1 MTVSSRRVWRAA
13 LPTLLIVGI
22 FAGSAGIA
30 LPVLAYL
37 IYRREQSLWLP
48 AVLLALAVLILLYA
62 WRYWLHP
69 KIWTRGH
76 VLRIDNPFRRYQFD
90 WDDITLIAPGEN
102 GLVVAS
108 DEQVAEAWCVQKS
121 TAATKKGRLTRA
133 DRIASSLLDILEIYH
148 PPISDEET
156 GLRIRRARPHE
167 SALLTRIERAT
178 SKAGLNHI
186 FPADTFPYP
195 TNAVAKRWRQLLHDR
210 SSRVH
215 VLDRLEKPVGYVAF
229 NADTVLHL
237 GVDPKHQRR
246 GYGSAL
252 LEFASL
258 EIFDAGISEAQVW
271 VLVENHGARAFFRWH
286 GWQDTADRRDC
297 RYPPQP
303 LQLKMVRRNPSAPR
317 RSR

>member
-22 FAGSAGIA
+22 FAGWAGIA

-48 AVLLALAVLILLYA
+48 LVLLALAVLILLYA
-62 WRYWLHP
+62 WRYGLHP

-76 VLRIDNPFRRYQFD
+76 VLRIDNPFRRYEFD

-108 DEQVAEAWCVQKS
+108 EEQVAEAWCVQKS
-121 TAATKKGRLTRA
+121 TAATKRGRLTRA
-133 DRIASSLLDILEIYH
+133 DRIASSLLDLLEVYH

-178 SKAGLNHI
+178 SKACLAHI

-215 VLDRLEKPVGYVAF
+215 VLDRLDKPVGYVAF
-229 NADTVLHL
+229 NADTILHL

-258 EIFDAGISEAQVW
+258 EIFDAGRSEAQVW

-286 GWQDTADRRDC
+286 GWRDTADRRDC

>member
-22 FAGSAGIA
+22 FAGSAGIG

-48 AVLLALAVLILLYA
+48 LVLLALAVLILLYA
-62 WRYWLHP
+62 WRYGLHP

-76 VLRIDNPFRRYQFD
+76 VLRIDNPFRRYEFD

-108 DEQVAEAWCVQKS
+108 EQQVAEAWCVQKS

-133 DRIASSLLDILEIYH
+133 DRIASSLLDILEMYH

-178 SKAGLNHI
+178 SKACLAHI

-229 NADTVLHL
+229 NADTILQL

-258 EIFDAGISEAQVW
+258 EIFDAGRSEAQVW

-286 GWQDTADRRDC
+286 GWRDTADRRDC

>member
-1 MTVSSRRVWRAA
+1 MTVSSRRVWRAG

-22 FAGSAGIA
+22 FAGVIGIA

-37 IYRREQSLWLP
+37 IYRREQTPWLP
-48 AVLLALAVLILLYA
+48 VVLLVLAALTLLYA
-62 WRYWLHP
+62 WRYGLHP

-76 VLRIDNPFRRYQFD
+76 VLRIDNPWRHYEFD

-108 DEQVAEAWCVQKS
+108 DDQVAEAWCVQKS
-121 TAATKKGRLTRA
+121 TAATKKGRFTRA
-133 DRIASSLLDILEIYH
+133 DRIASSLLDILDLYH

-167 SALLTRIERAT
+167 SAVLTRIERAT
-178 SKAGLNHI
+178 SKLNLAHV
-186 FPADTFPYP
+186 FPADQFPYP
-195 TNAVAKRWRQLLHDR
+195 TDAVAKRWRQLLHDR

-215 VLDRLEKPVGYVAF
+215 ILEWFDKPVGYVAF
-229 NADTVLHL
+229 NADTILHL

-258 EIFDAGISEAQVW
+258 EIFDAGITEAHLW
-271 VLVENHGARAFFRWH
+271 VLVDNQAARAFYRSH
-286 GWQDTADRRDC
+286 GWRETPERRLSK
-297 RYPPQP
+297 YPPRPQE
-303 LQLKMVRRNPSAPR
+303 LRMMLRNPSAPR

>member
-121 TAATKKGRLTRA
+121 NTATKKGRLTRA

-178 SKAGLNHI
+178 SKAGLTHI
-186 FPADTFPYP
+186 FPAEKFPYP
-195 TNAVAKRWRQLLHDR
+195 TNAVAKRWRRLLHDR
-210 SSRVH
+210 SIRVH
-215 VLDRLEKPVGYVAF
+215 ILDRLDKPVGYVAF
-229 NADTVLHL
+229 NADTILHL

-258 EIFDAGISEAQVW
+258 EIFDAGMSDAQVW
-271 VLVENHGARAFFRWH
+271 VLVENHGGRAFFRWH
-286 GWQDTADRRDC
+286 GWRDTADRRNC
-297 RYPPQP
+297 RYPPRP
-303 LQLKMVRRNPSAPR
+303 LELKMVRRNPSAPR

>member
-13 LPTLLIVGI
+13 RPTLLIVGI
-22 FAGSAGIA
+22 FAGTAGIA

-37 IYRREQSLWLP
+37 IYRREQSLWL
-48 AVLLALAVLILLYA
+48 AVVLLALAVLILLYA
-62 WRYWLHP
+62 WRYGLHP

-76 VLRIDNPFRRYQFD
+76 VLRIDNPFRRYEFD

-102 GLVVAS
+102 GLIVAS

-121 TAATKKGRLTRA
+121 NAATKKGRLTRA

-178 SKAGLNHI
+178 SKAGLTHI
-186 FPADTFPYP
+186 FPAEKFPYP
-195 TNAVAKRWRQLLHDR
+195 TNAVAKRWRRLLHDR
-210 SSRVH
+210 SIRVH
-215 VLDRLEKPVGYVAF
+215 ILDRLDKPVGYVAF
-229 NADTVLHL
+229 NADTILHL

-258 EIFDAGISEAQVW
+258 EIFDAGMSDAQVW

-286 GWQDTADRRDC
+286 GWRDTADRRNC
-297 RYPPQP
+297 RYPPRP
-303 LQLKMVRRNPSAPR
+303 LELKMVRRNPSAPR

>member
-22 FAGSAGIA
+22 FAGWAGIA

-48 AVLLALAVLILLYA
+48 LVLLALAVVILLYA
-62 WRYWLHP
+62 WRYGLHP

-76 VLRIDNPFRRYQFD
+76 VLRIDNPFRRYEFD

-108 DEQVAEAWCVQKS
+108 EEQVAEAWCVQKS

-133 DRIASSLLDILEIYH
+133 DRIASSLLDILEMYH

-178 SKAGLNHI
+178 SKACLAHI

-229 NADTVLHL
+229 NADTILHL

-258 EIFDAGISEAQVW
+258 EIFDAGRSEAQVW

-286 GWQDTADRRDC
+286 GWRDTADRRDC

>member
-22 FAGSAGIA
+22 FAGWAGIA

-48 AVLLALAVLILLYA
+48 LVLLALAVLILLYA
-62 WRYWLHP
+62 WRYGLHP

-76 VLRIDNPFRRYQFD
+76 VLRIDNPFRRYEFD

-108 DEQVAEAWCVQKS
+108 EEQVAEAWCVQKS

-133 DRIASSLLDILEIYH
+133 DRIASSLLDILEMYH

-178 SKAGLNHI
+178 SKACLAHI
-186 FPADTFPYP
+186 FPADTSPYP

-215 VLDRLEKPVGYVAF
+215 VLDRFEKPVGYVAF
-229 NADTVLHL
+229 NVDTILHL

-258 EIFDAGISEAQVW
+258 EIFDAGRSEAQVW

-286 GWQDTADRRDC
+286 GWRDTADRRDC

>member
-48 AVLLALAVLILLYA
+48 VVLLALAVLILLYA
-62 WRYWLHP
+62 WRYGLHP

-76 VLRIDNPFRRYQFD
+76 VLRIDNPFRRYEFD

-108 DEQVAEAWCVQKS
+108 EEQVAEAWCVQKS

-133 DRIASSLLDILEIYH
+133 DRIASSLLDILEMYH

-178 SKAGLNHI
+178 SKACLTHI

-215 VLDRLEKPVGYVAF
+215 VLDRFEKPVGYVAF
-229 NADTVLHL
+229 NADTILHL

-258 EIFDAGISEAQVW
+258 EIFDAGMSEAQVW

-286 GWQDTADRRDC
+286 GWRDTADRRDC

>member
-22 FAGSAGIA
+22 FAGWAGIA

-48 AVLLALAVLILLYA
+48 LVLLALAVLILLYA
-62 WRYWLHP
+62 WRYGLHP

-76 VLRIDNPFRRYQFD
+76 VLRIDNPFRRYEFD

-108 DEQVAEAWCVQKS
+108 EEQVAEAWCVQKS

-133 DRIASSLLDILEIYH
+133 DRIASSLLDILEMYH

-178 SKAGLNHI
+178 SKACLAHI

-229 NADTVLHL
+229 NADTILHL

-258 EIFDAGISEAQVW
+258 EIFDAGRSEAQVW

-286 GWQDTADRRDC
+286 GWRDTADRRDC

>member
-1 MTVSSRRVWRAA
+1 MTVPSRRVWRAGR
-13 LPTLLIVGI
+13 PTLLIVGI
-22 FAGSAGIA
+22 FAGVIGIA

-37 IYRREQSLWLP
+37 IYRRERTPWLP
-48 AVLLALAVLILLYA
+48 AVLVLLAALALLYA
-62 WRYWLHP
+62 WRYGLHP

-76 VLRIDNPFRRYQFD
+76 VLRIDNPWRRYEFD

-108 DEQVAEAWCVQKS
+108 DDQVAEAWCVQKS
-121 TAATKKGRLTRA
+121 TAATKKGRYTRA
-133 DRIASSLLDILEIYH
+133 DRIASSLHDTLELYH

-167 SALLTRIERAT
+167 SAVLTRIERAT
-178 SKAGLNHI
+178 SKLNLAKI
-186 FPADTFPYP
+186 FPADQFPYP
-195 TNAVAKRWRQLLHDR
+195 TDAVAKRWRQLLHDR

-215 VLDRLEKPVGYVAF
+215 ILEWFDKPVGYVAF

-258 EIFDAGISEAQVW
+258 EIFDAGIAEAHAW
-271 VLVENHGARAFFRWH
+271 VLVDNHTARAFYRSH
-286 GWQDTADRRDC
+286 GWQETAERR
-297 RYPPQP
+297 YSKWPPRPQE
-303 LQLKMVRRNPSAPR
+303 LKIVRRNPSAPR

>member
-22 FAGSAGIA
+22 FAGWAGIA

-37 IYRREQSLWLP
+37 IYRREQSLVLP
-48 AVLLALAVLILLYA
+48 LVILALAVLILLYA
-62 WRYWLHP
+62 WRYGLHP

-76 VLRIDNPFRRYQFD
+76 VLRIDNPFRRYEFD

-108 DEQVAEAWCVQKS
+108 EEQVAEAWCVQKS

-133 DRIASSLLDILEIYH
+133 DRIASSLLDILEMYH

-178 SKAGLNHI
+178 SKACLAHI

-229 NADTVLHL
+229 NADTILHL

-258 EIFDAGISEAQVW
+258 EIFDAGMSEAQIW
-271 VLVENHGARAFFRWH
+271 VLVEDHGARAFFRWH
-286 GWQDTADRRDC
+286 GWRDTADRRDC

-303 LQLKMVRRNPSAPR
+303 LQLKIVRRNPSAPR

>member
-13 LPTLLIVGI
+13 LPTLLIVAI
-22 FAGSAGIA
+22 FAGWAGIA

-48 AVLLALAVLILLYA
+48 LVLLALAVLILLYA
-62 WRYWLHP
+62 WRYGLHP

-76 VLRIDNPFRRYQFD
+76 VLRIDNPFRRYEFD

-108 DEQVAEAWCVQKS
+108 EEQVAEAWCVQKS

-133 DRIASSLLDILEIYH
+133 DRIASSLLDILEMYH

-178 SKAGLNHI
+178 SKACLAHI

-215 VLDRLEKPVGYVAF
+215 VLDRLGKPVGYVAF
-229 NADTVLHL
+229 NADTILHL

-258 EIFDAGISEAQVW
+258 EIFDAGRSEAQVW

-286 GWQDTADRRDC
+286 GWRDTADRRDC

-303 LQLKMVRRNPSAPR
+303 LQLKLVRRNPSAPR

>member
-22 FAGSAGIA
+22 FAGWAGIA

-48 AVLLALAVLILLYA
+48 VVLLALAVLILLYA
-62 WRYWLHP
+62 WRYGLHP

-76 VLRIDNPFRRYQFD
+76 VLRIDNPFRRYEFD

-108 DEQVAEAWCVQKS
+108 EEQVAEAWCVQKS

-133 DRIASSLLDILEIYH
+133 DRIASSLLDILEMYH

-178 SKAGLNHI
+178 SKACLAHI

-229 NADTVLHL
+229 NADTILHL

-258 EIFDAGISEAQVW
+258 EIFDAGRSEAQVW

-286 GWQDTADRRDC
+286 GWRDTADRRDC

-303 LQLKMVRRNPSAPR
+303 LQLKMGRRNPSAPR

>member
-22 FAGSAGIA
+22 FAGWAGIA

-48 AVLLALAVLILLYA
+48 LVLLALAVLILLYA
-62 WRYWLHP
+62 WRYGLHP

-76 VLRIDNPFRRYQFD
+76 VLRIDNPFRRYEFD

-108 DEQVAEAWCVQKS
+108 EEQVAEAWCVQKS

-133 DRIASSLLDILEIYH
+133 DRIASSLLDILEMYH

-178 SKAGLNHI
+178 SKACLAHI

-229 NADTVLHL
+229 NADTILHL
-237 GVDPKHQRR
+237 AVDPKHQRR

-258 EIFDAGISEAQVW
+258 EIFDAGRSEAQVW

-286 GWQDTADRRDC
+286 GWRDTADRRDC

>member
-1 MTVSSRRVWRAA
+1 MTVPSRRVWRAGP
-13 LPTLLIVGI
+13 PTLLIVGI
-22 FAGSAGIA
+22 FAGVVGIA

-37 IYRREQSLWLP
+37 IYRREQTPWLP
-48 AVLLALAVLILLYA
+48 VVLLVLAVLTLLYA
-62 WRYWLHP
+62 WRFGLHP

-76 VLRIDNPFRRYQFD
+76 VLRIDNPLRRYEFD

-108 DEQVAEAWCVQKS
+108 EDQVAEAWCVQKS
-121 TAATKKGRLTRA
+121 TAATRKGRFTRA
-133 DRIASSLLDILEIYH
+133 DRIASSLLDTLELYH

-167 SALLTRIERAT
+167 GPVLTRIERVT
-178 SKAGLNHI
+178 SKFSLAHI
-186 FPADTFPYP
+186 FPPDQFSYP
-195 TNAVAKRWRQLLHDR
+195 TDAVAKRWRQLLHDR

-215 VLDRLEKPVGYVAF
+215 ILESYEKPVGYVAF
-229 NADTVLHL
+229 AADTILHL

-252 LEFASL
+252 LEYASL
-258 EIFDAGISEAQVW
+258 EIFDAGISVAQAW
-271 VLVENHGARAFFRWH
+271 VLVDNHAARAFFRSH
-286 GWQDTADRRDC
+286 GWRDTPERRDC
-297 RYPPQP
+297 KYPPRPQEM
-303 LQLKMVRRNPSAPR
+303 KMMRLNPSAPR

>member
-22 FAGSAGIA
+22 FAGWAGIA

-48 AVLLALAVLILLYA
+48 LVLLALAVVILLYA
-62 WRYWLHP
+62 WRYGLHP

-76 VLRIDNPFRRYQFD
+76 VLRIDNPFRRYEFD

-108 DEQVAEAWCVQKS
+108 EEQVAEAWCVQKS

-133 DRIASSLLDILEIYH
+133 DRIASSLLDILEMYH

-178 SKAGLNHI
+178 SKAGLAHI

-229 NADTVLHL
+229 NADTILHL

-258 EIFDAGISEAQVW
+258 EIFDAGMPEAQVW

-286 GWQDTADRRDC
+286 GWRDTADRRDC

-317 RSR
+317 RRR

>member
-13 LPTLLIVGI
+13 LPTLLIVAI
-22 FAGSAGIA
+22 FAGWAGIA

-48 AVLLALAVLILLYA
+48 LVLLALAVLILLYA
-62 WRYWLHP
+62 WRYGLHP

-76 VLRIDNPFRRYQFD
+76 VLRIDNPFRRYEFD

-108 DEQVAEAWCVQKS
+108 EEQVAEAWCVQKS

-133 DRIASSLLDILEIYH
+133 DRIASSLLDILEMYH

-178 SKAGLNHI
+178 SKACLAHI

-229 NADTVLHL
+229 NADTILHL

-258 EIFDAGISEAQVW
+258 EIFDAGRSEAQVW

-286 GWQDTADRRDC
+286 GWRDTADRRDC

-303 LQLKMVRRNPSAPR
+303 LQLKMVRRNPLAPR

>member
-1 MTVSSRRVWRAA
+1 MTVSSRRVWRAG

-22 FAGSAGIA
+22 FAGVIGIA

-37 IYRREQSLWLP
+37 IYRREQTPWLP
-48 AVLLALAVLILLYA
+48 VVLLVLAALTLLYA
-62 WRYWLHP
+62 WRYGLHP

-76 VLRIDNPFRRYQFD
+76 VLRIDNPWRHYVFD

-108 DEQVAEAWCVQKS
+108 DDQVAEAWCVQKS
-121 TAATKKGRLTRA
+121 TAATKKGRFTRA
-133 DRIASSLLDILEIYH
+133 DRIASSLLDTLDLYH

-167 SALLTRIERAT
+167 SAVLTRIERAT
-178 SKAGLNHI
+178 SKLNLAHV
-186 FPADTFPYP
+186 FPADQFPYP
-195 TNAVAKRWRQLLHDR
+195 TDAVAKRWRQLLHDR

-215 VLDRLEKPVGYVAF
+215 ILEWFDKPVGYVAF
-229 NADTVLHL
+229 NADTILHL

-258 EIFDAGISEAQVW
+258 EIFDAGITEAHLW
-271 VLVENHGARAFFRWH
+271 VLVDNQAARAFYRSH
-286 GWQDTADRRDC
+286 GWRETPERRHSN
-297 RYPPQP
+297 YPPRPQE
-303 LQLKMVRRNPSAPR
+303 LRMMLRNPSAPR

>member
-22 FAGSAGIA
+22 FAGWAGIA

-48 AVLLALAVLILLYA
+48 LVLLALAVVILLYA
-62 WRYWLHP
+62 WRYGLHP

-76 VLRIDNPFRRYQFD
+76 VLRIDNPFRRYEFD

-108 DEQVAEAWCVQKS
+108 EEQVAEAWCVQKS

-133 DRIASSLLDILEIYH
+133 DRIASSLLDILEMYH

-178 SKAGLNHI
+178 SKACLAHI

-229 NADTVLHL
+229 NADTILHL

-258 EIFDAGISEAQVW
+258 EIFDGGRSEAQVW

-286 GWQDTADRRDC
+286 GWRDTADRRDC

>member
-22 FAGSAGIA
+22 FAGWAGIA

-48 AVLLALAVLILLYA
+48 LVLLALAVLIVLYA
-62 WRYWLHP
+62 WRYGLHP

-76 VLRIDNPFRRYQFD
+76 VLRIDNPFRRYEFD
-90 WDDITLIAPGEN
+90 WDDITLITPGEN

-108 DEQVAEAWCVQKS
+108 EEQVAEAWCVQKS

-133 DRIASSLLDILEIYH
+133 DRIASSLLDILEMYH

-167 SALLTRIERAT
+167 SALLTRVERAT
-178 SKAGLNHI
+178 SKACLAHI

-229 NADTVLHL
+229 NADTILHL

-258 EIFDAGISEAQVW
+258 EIFDAGRSEAQVW

-286 GWQDTADRRDC
+286 GWRDTADRRDC

>member
-22 FAGSAGIA
+22 FAGWAGIA

-48 AVLLALAVLILLYA
+48 LVLLALAVLILLYA
-62 WRYWLHP
+62 WRYGLHP

-76 VLRIDNPFRRYQFD
+76 VLRIDNPFRRYEFD

-108 DEQVAEAWCVQKS
+108 EEQVAEAWCVQKS

-133 DRIASSLLDILEIYH
+133 DRIASSLLDILEMYH

-178 SKAGLNHI
+178 SKACLAHI

-229 NADTVLHL
+229 NADTILHL
-237 GVDPKHQRR
+237 GVDPQASTTGLRVGVARVRLAGNLRR
-246 GYGSAL
+246 
-252 LEFASL
+252 
-258 EIFDAGISEAQVW
+258 W
-271 VLVENHGARAFFRWH
+271 
-286 GWQDTADRRDC
+286 
-297 RYPPQP
+297 
-303 LQLKMVRRNPSAPR
+303 
-317 RSR
+317 

>member
-1 MTVSSRRVWRAA
+1 MTVSSRRVWRAG

-22 FAGSAGIA
+22 FAGVIGIA

-37 IYRREQSLWLP
+37 IYRREQTPWLP
-48 AVLLALAVLILLYA
+48 VVLLVLAALTLLYA
-62 WRYWLHP
+62 WRYGLHP

-76 VLRIDNPFRRYQFD
+76 VLRIDNPWRHYEFD

-108 DEQVAEAWCVQKS
+108 DDQVAEAWCVQKS
-121 TAATKKGRLTRA
+121 TAATKKGRFTRA
-133 DRIASSLLDILEIYH
+133 DRIASSLLDILDLYH

-167 SALLTRIERAT
+167 SAVLTRIERAT
-178 SKAGLNHI
+178 SKLNLAHV
-186 FPADTFPYP
+186 FPADQFPYP
-195 TNAVAKRWRQLLHDR
+195 TDAVAKRWRQLLHDR

-215 VLDRLEKPVGYVAF
+215 ILEWFDKPVGYVAF
-229 NADTVLHL
+229 NADTILHL
-237 GVDPKHQRR
+237 GVDPKHLRR

-258 EIFDAGISEAQVW
+258 EIFDAGISVAQAW
-271 VLVENHGARAFFRWH
+271 VLVDNHAARAFFRSH
-286 GWQDTADRRDC
+286 GWRDTPERRDC
-297 RYPPQP
+297 KYLPRPK
-303 LQLKMVRRNPSAPR
+303 QLKMMRQNPSAPR

>member
-13 LPTLLIVGI
+13 RPTLLIVGI
-22 FAGSAGIA
+22 FAGTAGIA

-37 IYRREQSLWLP
+37 IYRREQSLWL
-48 AVLLALAVLILLYA
+48 AVVLLALAVLILLYA
-62 WRYWLHP
+62 WRYGLHP

-76 VLRIDNPFRRYQFD
+76 VLRIDNPFRRYEFD

-121 TAATKKGRLTRA
+121 NTATRKGRLTRA

-178 SKAGLNHI
+178 SKAGLTHI
-186 FPADTFPYP
+186 FPAEKFPYP
-195 TNAVAKRWRQLLHDR
+195 TNAVAKRWRRLLHDR
-210 SSRVH
+210 SIRVH
-215 VLDRLEKPVGYVAF
+215 ILDRLDKPVGYVAF
-229 NADTVLHL
+229 NADTILHL

-258 EIFDAGISEAQVW
+258 EIFDAGMSDAQVW

-286 GWQDTADRRDC
+286 GWRDTADRRNC
-297 RYPPQP
+297 RYPPRP
-303 LQLKMVRRNPSAPR
+303 LELKMVRRNPSAPR